1 MKHKPILF
9 RRFVLAVGVAA
20 MVSACGQRGAL
31 YLPNDVPPE
40 QRSPFPQVLIPGMGK
55 PATPTP
61 AAATPSAETA
71 TPKTP

>member
-1 MKHKPILF
+1 MKHRPILF

-40 QRSPFPQVLIPGMGK
+40 QRSPFPQVVIPGMGK
-55 PATPTP
+55 PAT
-61 AAATPSAETA
+61 AAPAETA